1 MGFFGHSPA
10 RRAIG
15 LACALAWYGLAA
27 DLSAGTLEQADSP
40 SAPQLSQPSAEPF
53 GLSVSRVFAGRLRE
67 KWRNVERKLDDERVQ
82 IALCDG
88 DRERCASPAALRFLA
103 IIDSARGRE
112 GRARLGEVNRA
123 VNLAIRPM
131 SDQAQYGEADVWTSP
146 LVTFTHG
153 AGDCEDYA
161 IAKFVALHQAGISSD
176 DLRIVIIRDTI
187 RGEDHA
193 VAAARLDG
201 HWLALDN
208 RRMAMV
214 EDDNLR
220 NYRPLFVIDQHGL
233 MQYREPPLL
242 AEIPDGVRSPTLTLT
257 VSQPGLVLATN

>member
-1 MGFFGHSPA
+1 MGFCGYSRA
-10 RRAIG
+10 RRVVM
-15 LACALAWYGLAA
+15 LACALTWFGPAA
-27 DLSAGTLEQADSP
+27 DIAAGTLEPAESP
-40 SAPQLSQPSAEPF
+40 SAPQLSEPSAEPF
-53 GLSVSRVFAGRLRE
+53 RLFASRVFAGPLRE
-67 KWRNVERKLDDERVQ
+67 KWRKVERKLDDERVQ

-103 IIDSARGRE
+103 IVDSARGRE

-146 LVTFTHG
+146 LVTFSHG

-161 IAKFVALHQAGISSD
+161 IAKYVALLQAGILPD

-187 RGEDHA
+187 RDEDHA
-193 VAAARLDG
+193 VAMARLDG

-220 NYRPLFVIDQHGL
+220 NYRPLYVIDRYGL
-233 MQYREPPLL
+233 MQYVEPPLL
-242 AEIPDGVRSPTLTLT
+242 AGIPDRDLSRTATLIALQPDL
-257 VSQPGLVLATN
+257 VSSSN